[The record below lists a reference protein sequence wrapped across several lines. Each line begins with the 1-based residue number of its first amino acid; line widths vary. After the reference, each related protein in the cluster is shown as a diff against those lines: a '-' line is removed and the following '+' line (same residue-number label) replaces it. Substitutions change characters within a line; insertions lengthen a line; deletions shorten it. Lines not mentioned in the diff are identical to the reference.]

1 MAEPMT
7 LQDLE
12 RAVSGRAAAI
22 RCRRT
27 LEPAGGPGDKV
38 FPPTYAGATYAVEQR
53 RIRRNGTETVV
64 QCVLLD
70 SVQSQANRIEEALQ
84 AAVDRGLIQLPL
96 IEVDFSDVDPTGN
109 HEDDERQGRLL
120 DPVGKVTSLQAPHR
134 LADAILR
141 DSFLKQ
147 TGELFRQS
155 RIGREIDMASPR
167 NATPLYKYCPTALV
181 LGMWD
186 STGPK
191 GGLGAKF
198 ARALVSE
205 IVGIDATIGIRTS
218 SRIDPLGIRSS
229 AGPVYRSS
237 ATATGWTINADE
249 ADKENGTPIKIKD
262 GKPSNINHGNVTPSF
277 GKYGKDAEGPDL
289 LKQSTIDVDYSYK
302 GGDNEHVL
310 RNRIYVE
317 PAQAREGAIAPGG
330 VTISYAEQV
339 TTLSLINL
347 RRLRFP
353 LNGESTPEFD
363 DAARTVLAALALC
376 GVTLAMEKGLDLR
389 SRCLLWPTEPM
400 VWEVLDRPGSDTLK
414 FTLDSDAAIRLL
426 KEAVKKAEN
435 VGLKWESDPIPLK
448 PHPTLVDLVRRSQ
461 QITAKQG
468 AEGN

>member
-1 MAEPMT
+1 
-7 LQDLE
+7 
-12 RAVSGRAAAI
+12 
-22 RCRRT
+22 
-27 LEPAGGPGDKV
+27 
-38 FPPTYAGATYAVEQR
+38 
-53 RIRRNGTETVV
+53 
-64 QCVLLD
+64 
-70 SVQSQANRIEEALQ
+70 
-84 AAVDRGLIQLPL
+84 
-96 IEVDFSDVDPTGN
+96 
-109 HEDDERQGRLL
+109 
-120 DPVGKVTSLQAPHR
+120 
-134 LADAILR
+134 
-141 DSFLKQ
+141 
-147 TGELFRQS
+147 
-155 RIGREIDMASPR
+155 
-167 NATPLYKYCPTALV
+167 
-181 LGMWD
+181 
-186 STGPK
+186 
-191 GGLGAKF
+191 
-198 ARALVSE
+198 
-205 IVGIDATIGIRTS
+205 
-218 SRIDPLGIRSS
+218 
-229 AGPVYRSS
+229 
-237 ATATGWTINADE
+237 
-249 ADKENGTPIKIKD
+249 
-262 GKPSNINHGNVTPSF
+262 
-277 GKYGKDAEGPDL
+277 
-289 LKQSTIDVDYSYK
+289 
-302 GGDNEHVL
+302 HVL